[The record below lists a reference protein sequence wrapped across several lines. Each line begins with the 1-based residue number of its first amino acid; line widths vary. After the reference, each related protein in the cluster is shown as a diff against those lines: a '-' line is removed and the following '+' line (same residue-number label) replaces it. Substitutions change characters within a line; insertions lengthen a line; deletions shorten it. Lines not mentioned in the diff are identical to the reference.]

1 MTDQVWQY
9 LRKKLVTDPADERL
23 RLAQKFAR
31 DCQIIR
37 ETNPRATA
45 EALISAAWSMQDK
58 RLKAIDKGAVPA
70 SFLNTER
77 AKYEQLKP
85 VSA

>member
-37 ETNPRATA
+37 ETNPRTTA
-45 EALISAAWSMQDK
+45 EALIAAAWGMQDK
-58 RLKAIDKGAVPA
+58 RLKAIEKGTVPA
-70 SFLNTER
+70 SFLNQER
-77 AKYEQLKP
+77 AKYEQQTKVP
-85 VSA
+85 A